1 MANSNAV
8 RAEKWAN
15 WRASMT
21 TLRDRLQ
28 ELIIDDAVELFRTK
42 DPSVLGPMVE
52 TLTAG
57 VGFVNTDHVLKYV
70 SHHLGVKV
78 TQKNGREIM
87 VEKNLDSDVW
97 ADVGAALKLIK
108 ARPYWAWKTPDVI
121 REWNDPFNSMV
132 RSYGVG
138 LLLGDITL
146 DSLKAKVGDIV
157 ASAAYKATKNSKVQ
171 TDARNKALALG
182 REVVT
187 LA

>member
-1 MANSNAV
+1 MATNIEV
-8 RAEKWAN
+8 RAEKWAS
-15 WRASMT
+15 WRKSMT
-21 TLRDRLQ
+21 TLRDSLQ
-28 ELIIDDAVELFRTK
+28 DLIIDDAAELFRTK
-42 DPSVLGPMVE
+42 DPNVLGPMVE
-52 TLTAG
+52 TLSAG
-57 VGFVNTDHVLKYV
+57 VGFVNTDHVLRYV

-78 TQKNGREIM
+78 TQKNGGEVM
-87 VEKNLDSDVW
+87 VEKNHESDVW
-97 ADVGAALKLIK
+97 ADTSAALKLIK